1 MFYVMDIGSTGSWP
15 GVVGEGRNTCLHER
29 YTRQALVAIQIE
41 TLKVRQTIEDGRRE
55 VAQLVVGQN
64 EGLQVRQTVKDG
76 RRQVAQV
83 VVVQIEVPKVGETVE
98 DGPRQLALT
107 QLVMVQIEVCAGTH
121 VVEHAIPQSGDALV
135 VEEQLTAPVGQDPVM
150 SKTPFES
157 FEKVQPP

>member
-1 MFYVMDIGSTGSWP
+1 MFYVMDIGSTGSRP
-15 GVVGEGRNTCLHER
+15 GVVGEGLHER

-41 TLKVRQTIEDGRRE
+41 ALKVRETIEDGRRE